1 MNIDET
7 VGDAYVNLD
16 NLNLGELAEGTL
28 QELGER
34 YDLILRIM
42 AMATEARN
50 HLEQALV
57 EAMPE
62 STLVTPTMTFKREKA
77 KRWTWKDKDSG
88 QIMREDI
95 AHSVSSKL
103 ATNVATGEVDVEA
116 RNLMQ
121 NAIRELWDLL
131 PAPSSM
137 KMGGAKR
144 FGLDI
149 FDYRSLS
156 QPSVIKV
163 IPREEEH

>member
-1 MNIDET
+1 MTPDES

-16 NLNLGELAEGTL
+16 NLNLGDLAEGTL
-28 QELGER
+28 EELGQR
-34 YDLILRIM
+34 YDLMLQIM

-62 STLVTPTMTFKREKA
+62 NTLVTPTMTFKREKA

-88 QIMREDI
+88 KIMREDI

-103 ATNVATGEVDVEA
+103 ATNVATGEVDMEA

-121 NAIRELWDLL
+121 NAIRELWDVL

-137 KMGGAKR
+137 KMTGASR
-144 FGLDI
+144 FDLSI
-149 FDYRSLS
+149 FDYRDLS
-156 QPSVIKV
+156 QPDVIKV
-163 IPREEEH
+163 IPRDEP